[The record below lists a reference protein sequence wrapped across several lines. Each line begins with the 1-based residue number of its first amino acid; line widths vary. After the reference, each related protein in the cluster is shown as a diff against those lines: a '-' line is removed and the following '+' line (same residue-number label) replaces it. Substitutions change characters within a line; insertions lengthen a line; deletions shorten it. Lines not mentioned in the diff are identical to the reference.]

1 MKERN
6 MAETDAH
13 ALHMGDML
21 TEMLIAYGVETVFG
35 MPGGQTCGLYEGIA
49 NRRGR
54 INHILVRDERN
65 GVYAADAYARLTRKP
80 GVVDVTVGPGA
91 TKLTDGFVEA
101 LNASIPLIA
110 IVGELPR
117 DWLPLKAKGVASQG
131 FDQLSYLKSIS
142 KEAFLV
148 PTPQSFAEI
157 VRTAWRIATSP
168 RPGPVAI
175 IVPHDIMDHPWD
187 PETQPIMIDDRY
199 IRAPSHRA
207 RALRPDLEA
216 AARELAAAKRP
227 LIVAG
232 GGVHASRAYE
242 ELHKLARVTGAR
254 IVTSLSGKGVVSEF
268 DPLAMGVLNPMGSKA
283 ALEIAPEADLIF
295 WCGSKA
301 SQNTANNWTLPT
313 ASQATITLDDDP
325 QEHGRTFRPTVA
337 LFGDIRE
344 TLRDLLPLLTPR
356 EHPEWAARCDEV
368 RDAQRAIIRGD
379 WERESV
385 PIHPGRVLRTVAEKL
400 KPEDIVISDAS
411 FSSGWIGQY
420 LLAQGAGRHFL
431 YARGQGSL
439 GYSVPASLGAAMTRP
454 DARILTVAGDG
465 GSSFYIGELAT
476 QAQHNMRVVNLIFNN
491 GIIAWLQM
499 WEHIYYNGTRL
510 SVDLESNHA
519 KPSYA
524 AAAIGLGLKGFF
536 VEHPRQIDEAL
547 EAAFAYDGPSV
558 VEVRSDPNATP
569 IHSLRRRL
577 ENPAKEV
584 KRPGTVYQLRQ
595 WKVSP
600 SLVKK

>member
-1 MKERN
+1 M
-6 MAETDAH
+6 
-13 ALHMGDML
+13 HMGDML
-21 TEMLIAYGVETVFG
+21 TEMLIGYGVEVVFG

-49 NRRGR
+49 NRRGQ

-65 GVYAADAYARLTRKP
+65 GVYAADAYARLTGKP
-80 GVVDVTVGPGA
+80 GVCDVTVGPGA

-101 LNASIPLIA
+101 LNASIPLVA

-142 KEAFLV
+142 KEAWLV
-148 PTPQSFAEI
+148 PTPQSFPEI
-157 VRTAWRIATSP
+157 VRTAFRVATSP

-175 IVPHDIMDHPWD
+175 IVPHDVMDHPWD
-187 PETQPIMIDDRY
+187 PQAQPIMIDDRY

-207 RALRPDLEA
+207 RALRPDLEEA
-216 AARELAAAKRP
+216 AAELAAAKRP

-232 GGVHASRAYE
+232 GGVHASQAYD
-242 ELHKLARVTGAR
+242 ELRQLAEITGATV
-254 IVTSLSGKGVVSEF
+254 VTSLSGKGTISEF
-268 DPLAMGVLNPMGSKA
+268 DQMASGVLNPMGSKA
-283 ALEIAPEADLIF
+283 ALDIAPEADLIF

-313 ASQATITLDDDP
+313 AQQATITLDDDP

-344 TLRDLLPLLTPR
+344 SLRELIPLLTPR
-356 EHPEWAARCDEV
+356 KHPEWAARCEEV
-368 RDAQRAIIRGD
+368 RAAQREIIRAD
-379 WERESV
+379 WENKAI
-385 PIHPGRVLRTVAEKL
+385 PIHPGRVLKSVAERL
-400 KPEDIVISDAS
+400 TDDDIVISDAS

-420 LLAQGAGRHFL
+420 LLARKPGRHFL

-465 GSSFYIGELAT
+465 GSSFYVGELAT

-491 GIIAWLQM
+491 GIIGWLQM
-499 WEHIYYNGTRL
+499 WEEIYYNGTRL

-519 KPSYA
+519 RPSFA
-524 AAAIGLGLKGFF
+524 AAATGLGLKGIF
-536 VEHPRQIDEAL
+536 VDHPDQIEAALDE
-547 EAAFAYDGPSV
+547 AFAYNGPSV
-558 VEVRSDPNATP
+558 VEVRTDSRATP

-577 ENPAKEV
+577 ENPNKET

-600 SLVKK
+600 SLRNEAGPAE